1 MMRRASILT
10 LIAIGLVLWLAV
22 AALHDLATAVLRP
35 VAPHMTWLFP

>member
-10 LIAIGLVLWLAV
+10 LIVTGLGLWLAV
-22 AALHDLATAVLRP
+22 ATLHDLATTMLRP